1 MIYNVVTNHQL
12 DLPVDLETYAILVV
26 NLTKFHGRSTFLTGI
41 QYQYTGY
48 SYNLEGVASPLLLRL
63 SICYIC
69 NILGQVLGHDIVWIK
84 LIKKIYTQLSY
95 F

>member
-26 NLTKFHGRSTFLTGI
+26 NLTKFHGRSTFLTGL

-48 SYNLEGVASPLLLRL
+48 SYNLEGVAAPLLLRL

-69 NILGQVLGHDIVWIK
+69 NILGQVCAILVV
-84 LIKKIYTQLSY
+84 LFELN
-95 F
+95 